1 MVTEFNDRGKF
12 FTNVISKD
20 PVQVIIQ
27 TTHQRIIGEVHVR
40 RGERLK
46 DELNQPDQ
54 FIAVTNA
61 SVLRTDGNVE
71 LQTKLLLISSAQ
83 IVWVM
88 PANEI
93 MTAGQS

>member
-12 FTNVISKD
+12 FTNIISKE

-27 TTHQRIIGEVHVR
+27 TTHQRISGEVHVR

-46 DELNQPDQ
+46 DELNQPEQ

-61 SVLRTDGNVE
+61 SVWSADGTVE
-71 LQTKLLLISSAQ
+71 LQSKLLVISCSQ
-83 IVWVM
+83 IVWVI

-93 MTAGQS
+93 LTAGES